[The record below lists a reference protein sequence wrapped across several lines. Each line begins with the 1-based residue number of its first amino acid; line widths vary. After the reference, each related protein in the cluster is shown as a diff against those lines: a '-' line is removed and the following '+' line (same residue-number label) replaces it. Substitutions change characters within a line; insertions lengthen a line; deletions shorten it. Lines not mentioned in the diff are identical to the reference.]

1 MTSIMD
7 STLEQNLSANP
18 TNLYQL
24 LENAASDP
32 SATGLTIYTPGNTA
46 HPGRRITYSSLLD
59 IAKSNAR
66 LLNQDN
72 RLKPSS
78 PVLLHFPSHTDNFEW
93 FWSVVVA
100 GHVPVISTPLT
111 NDSEQRK
118 RHLAHLQT
126 LLKDPLILTIDA
138 LVPEFANVENLRIR
152 TIEELRTRTMEST
165 LRSGG
170 TNGSLREMLKAP
182 NEARLEQFLE
192 KMPQETIVALEEVT
206 VSSDEEMA
214 SGSSDSEHD
223 EKHDDATFTPSTAAS
238 TTDSTSPS
246 TVSYPGAS
254 KDESEL
260 AALMLTSGSTGN
272 AKAVCLRHGQM
283 INAVRGKSAYHG
295 TRSGDTFLNW
305 IGLDHV
311 ANLTEI
317 HLHAMSL
324 AAEQIHIQAADLLTR
339 PVTFLDLIDK
349 HRVAYTF
356 APNFFLASLRRQL
369 EQSNPFEKAVDL
381 SCLRALISGGE
392 VNVVETCDSL
402 TTLLKPHGAPA
413 SFIRPGFGMTETC
426 AGSIYGLDCPNYD
439 VTKNHEFTC
448 LGECIPGLSMRISNE
463 GVVAGPDEVGDLE
476 LHGSILFNEYYNN
489 EKATS
494 EAFASD
500 GWFMTGDRGRIDAN
514 GQLNLVGRAKESII
528 INGVKYF
535 PHSIETAIVEAKIEG
550 MAPAYT
556 VVFPHRPKGSQTEVM
571 CVVYLPTY
579 HFTDIETRVS
589 IADTISKIS
598 TMQCGVRPYRIIPL
612 EQSLLPKSSL
622 GKLSRAKIRTA
633 FETGVYKDYERLND
647 ILIRTYRAQSRQAP
661 STDTEATILRT
672 FAEMFEVPAE
682 DVGVDASLFEMGAT
696 SIELI
701 RFKQMIQ
708 DNLGIETEIPI
719 IMVLTNPTI
728 RGLAKALQ
736 SLEAPGAATYSP
748 AICLQSEGTKPPLWL
763 VHPGVGEVL
772 VFLNLAKYIT
782 DRPVYAL
789 RARGFN
795 EGEDFFSDVPE
806 VVSTYHSAIK
816 SIQPSGPYAIAGY
829 SYGSMIAFE
838 VSKVLEGNGDTVGFL
853 GSLNLPPHIKF
864 RMRQLDWTEVMLN
877 LAYFLDLTTEE
888 HAHAISAE
896 MHKLSHEEVLAHLMR
911 EAPPQRLQEMLLD
924 KQKLMTWAD
933 LAYRMQAIA
942 QDYDPSG
949 MVKTM
954 DVFYAIPLV
963 AVAKSKGEW
972 KEKHLDKWGEFVEE
986 GPRFHEVDGAHY
998 SMLGPEHVLS
1008 FSKKIKGALGA
1019 RGL

>member
-1 MTSIMD
+1 MD
-7 STLEQNLSANP
+7 PIVHQISPTNP

-32 SATGLTIYTPGNTA
+32 STTGLTIYTPGNTS
-46 HPGRRITYSSLLD
+46 HLGRRITYSSLLD
-59 IAKSNAR
+59 SAKSNAR

-72 RLKPSS
+72 QLKPSS
-78 PVLLHFPSHTDNFEW
+78 PVLLHFAQHWDNFEW
-93 FWSVVVA
+93 FWAVVVA

-126 LLKDPLILTIDA
+126 LLNDPLILTIDA
-138 LVPEFANVENLRIR
+138 LVPEFANVENLRIQ
-152 TIEELRTRTMEST
+152 TVEALRTKTMESN
-165 LRSGG
+165 LRSSE
-170 TNGSLREMLKAP
+170 TNGGLREMLNAP
-182 NEARLEQFLE
+182 NEARLEKFLD

-206 VSSDEEMA
+206 TSSDEEMA
-214 SGSSDSEHD
+214 SGSSDSEH
-223 EKHDDATFTPSTAAS
+223 EEQHSTAPAAAP
-238 TTDSTSPS
+238 TT
-246 TVSYPGAS
+246 YPGAS
-254 KDESEL
+254 KKETEL

-272 AKAVCLRHGQM
+272 AKAVCLRHGQ
-283 INAVRGKSAYHG
+283 ILAALRGKSAYHG

-324 AAEQIHIQAADLLTR
+324 AAEQVHVQAADLLTK
-339 PVTFLDLIDK
+339 PLSFLELIDR
-349 HRVAYTF
+349 HRVAYSF

-369 EQSNPFEKAVDL
+369 EQLEQPFEKPVDL

-392 VNVVETCDSL
+392 VNVVETCDTL
-402 TTLLKPHGAPA
+402 TKLLQQHGALS

-426 AGSIYGLDCPNYD
+426 AGSIYGLDCPAYD
-439 VTKNHEFTC
+439 VAKNHEFTC
-448 LGECIPGLSMRISNE
+448 LGHCIPGLSMRISNE
-463 GVVAGPDEVGDLE
+463 GKVATEPDEVGDLE
-476 LHGSILFNEYYNN
+476 LHGDILFNEYYNN
-489 EKATS
+489 EKATT
-494 EAFASD
+494 EAFTAD

-535 PHSIETAIVEAKIEG
+535 PHSIETAIVEAKLEG

-579 HFTDIETRVS
+579 HFTDIESRVR
-589 IADTISKIS
+589 IADAISKIS

-633 FETGVYKDYERLND
+633 FEAGAYEGYERLND
-647 ILIRTYRAQSRQAP
+647 ILIKTWRAQSRQAP
-661 STDTEATILRT
+661 STDTESAILRI
-672 FAEMFEVPAE
+672 FADMFEVPTD
-682 DVGVDASLFEMGAT
+682 DVGVDASLFDMGAT

-701 RFKQMIQ
+701 RFKQLVQ
-708 DNLGIETEIPI
+708 DGLGIKTEIPI
-719 IMVLTNPTI
+719 ITVLTNPTI

-736 SLEAPGAATYSP
+736 SMQGPQLEGDEGYDP
-748 AICLQSEGTKPPLWL
+748 AICLQSEGTKPPLFL

-795 EGEDFFSDVPE
+795 AGETFFNDIPE
-806 VVSTYHSAIK
+806 VVRTYHAAIK
-816 SIQPSGPYAIAGY
+816 RIQPTGPYAVAGY

-838 VSKVLEGNGDTVGFL
+838 IAKVLESDGDEVPFL

-888 HAHAISAE
+888 HAHAISPA
-896 MHKLSHEEVLAHLMR
+896 MHELSHEEVLAHLMDN
-911 EAPPQRLQEMLLD
+911 APPQRLREMLLD
-924 KQKLMTWAD
+924 REKLMTWAD

-949 MVKTM
+949 LVKGM

-963 AVAKSKGEW
+963 AVAKSKDEW
-972 KEKHLDKWGEFVEE
+972 KEKHLSKWAEFVSE

-998 SMLGPEHVLS
+998 TMLGPDHVLS
-1008 FSKKIKGALGA
+1008 FSKKLKGVLAT

>member
-7 STLEQNLSANP
+7 PPVHQTSSTTSDDP

-24 LENAASDP
+24 LESAAASP
-32 SATGLTIYTPGNTA
+32 AATGLIIYSPGNTST
-46 HPGRRITYSSLLD
+46 PGRRITYSSLLD
-59 IAKSNAR
+59 LAKSNAR

-72 RLKPSS
+72 RLKPGS
-78 PVLLHFPSHTDNFEW
+78 PVLLHFASHWDNFEW
-93 FWSVVVA
+93 FWAVVVA

-118 RHLAHLQT
+118 KHLTHLKT

-138 LVPEFANVENLRIR
+138 LVPELANAEGLSIQTV
-152 TIEELRTRTMEST
+152 EELRSRTMQST
-165 LRSGG
+165 LRS
-170 TNGSLREMLKAP
+170 NGDNGVLLADT
-182 NEARLEQFLE
+182 RLDKFLD
-192 KMPQETIVALEEVT
+192 KMPKETIVALEEFT
-206 VSSDEEMA
+206 SSSDEDMA

-223 EKHDDATFTPSTAAS
+223 ERQNGTISTTTTTATAAP
-238 TTDSTSPS
+238 T
-246 TVSYPGAS
+246 YPGAS
-254 KDESEL
+254 KKETEL

-272 AKAVCLRHGQM
+272 AKAVCLRHGQL
-283 INAVRGKSAYHG
+283 ISAVQGKSAYHG
-295 TRSGDTFLNW
+295 THSSDTFLNW

-324 AAEQIHIQAADLLTR
+324 AAEQVHVQAADLLTR
-339 PVTFLDLIDK
+339 PITFLDLVDR
-349 HRVAYTF
+349 HRVAYSF

-369 EQSNPFEKAVDL
+369 ELPDPFDGKKVNL

-392 VNVVETCDSL
+392 VNVVETCDALTSL
-402 TTLLKPHGAPA
+402 LRPRHAPA

-426 AGSIYGLDCPNYD
+426 AGSIYGLDCPAYD
-439 VTKNHEFTC
+439 LSKKHEFTC
-448 LGECIPGLSMRISNE
+448 LGKCIPGLSMRISNE
-463 GVVAGPDEVGDLE
+463 GKIAGTNEVGDLE
-476 LHGSILFNEYYNN
+476 LHGPILFNEYYNN

-494 EAFASD
+494 EAFTSD

-514 GQLNLVGRAKESII
+514 GQLNLAGRAKESII

-550 MAPAYT
+550 MAPSYT

-579 HFTDIETRVS
+579 HMTDIASRVS
-589 IADTISKIS
+589 IDAAISRIS
-598 TMQCGVRPYRIIPL
+598 TLQCGVRPHRIIPL

-633 FETGVYKDYERLND
+633 FEAGAYEAYDQLND
-647 ILIRTYRAQSRQAP
+647 ILIRAHKASARQAP
-661 STDTEATILRT
+661 ATETETTILRT
-672 FAEMFEVPAE
+672 FAEMYSLSEE
-682 DVGVDASLFEMGAT
+682 DVGVDASLFDMGAT

-701 RFKQMIQ
+701 RFKQLVQ
-708 DNLGIETEIPI
+708 DALQIKTEIPI

-728 RGLAKALQ
+728 RGLAQALQ
-736 SLEAPGAATYSP
+736 TLDASAGEYNP
-748 AICLQSEGTKPPLWL
+748 AVCLQSEGTKPPLWL

-795 EGEDFFSDVPE
+795 AGETFFADIPE
-806 VVSTYHSAIK
+806 AVSTYHSAIK
-816 SIQPSGPYAIAGY
+816 KIQPQGPYAIAGY
-829 SYGSMIAFE
+829 SYGSMLAFE
-838 VSKVLEGNGDTVGFL
+838 ISKVLEGNGDVVGFL

-864 RMRQLDWTEVMLN
+864 RMRQLDWVEVMLN

-888 HAHAISAE
+888 HAHAISPA
-896 MHKLSHEEVLAHLMR
+896 MHALPSNEAVLDHLMAN
-911 EAPPQRLQEMLLD
+911 APPYRLQEMLLD
-924 KQKLMTWAD
+924 KEKLMTWAD

-942 QDYDPSG
+942 QNYDPSG
-949 MVKTM
+949 KVACM

-963 AVAKSKGEW
+963 AVAKSKAEW
-972 KEKHLDKWGEFVEE
+972 KANHLSRWEEYLEEE
-986 GPRFHEVDGAHY
+986 GGPRWHEVDGAHY
-998 SMLGPEHVLS
+998 TMLGPEHVLS
-1008 FSKKIKGALGA
+1008 FSKKIKGAMEA